1 MTSTTAPQ
9 DTLDYYR
16 DWLSYR
22 RWFLRIPGVQ
32 AAVVED
38 GALRLAASSGVSELG
53 SGQPLTDQHLFRVA
67 SHSKTFTAVAVL
79 QLAEAGRLRL
89 DDTVATHLPE
99 LAGTGLAGITVRE
112 LLSHGGG
119 VIRDSED
126 GDFWQL
132 GRDFPDRGELLRIAA
147 LPSSAVLDRNDRFK
161 YSNIGYGVLGLII
174 EAVSGRS
181 YHELVREHVIAP
193 LGLRDTGPEL
203 TSERRSEF
211 AAGHTALSYDL
222 ERGVIEHV
230 DTGALAAATGFYATA
245 SELAAFYAAVLPG
258 DNRLLDEDS
267 LRELR
272 HRQWQVKDADFA
284 YGLGVFVN
292 KIGDRE
298 LIGHSGGYP
307 GHITRTLACLQSKL
321 VVSVLTNAI
330 DGAAESLATAF
341 FHLLKLG
348 DSATHEPAPDGGRF
362 TGRFRSLWG
371 LQDVALVGDHLFAI
385 NPTAANPG
393 DDPTPLELVDDSTL
407 KIVGG
412 PGGGSMGEYFRYD
425 FGPDASITSVRGVS
439 GISMTPFIL
448 PDKPNP
454 SGRR

>member
-1 MTSTTAPQ
+1 MTSSSAPQ
-9 DTLDYYR
+9 HTLDYYQ

-38 GALRLAASSGVSELG
+38 GTLLLAAASGVSALG
-53 SGQPLTDQHLFRVA
+53 SPQRLTNQHLFRVA
-67 SHSKTFTAVAVL
+67 SHSKTFTAVALL
-79 QLAEAGRLRL
+79 QLVEAGRLRL
-89 DDTVATHLPE
+89 DDTVASHLPE
-99 LAGTGLAGITVRE
+99 LADTGLAAITVRE

-126 GDFWQL
+126 GDFWQH
-132 GRDFPDRGELLRIAA
+132 GRDFPDRAELLRIAA
-147 LPSSAVLDRNDRFK
+147 LPSSAVLDRNERFK
-161 YSNIGYGVLGLII
+161 YSNIGYGLLGLII
-174 EAVSGRS
+174 ESVSGVG
-181 YHELVREHVIAP
+181 YNELVAEQVVAR
-193 LGLRDTGPEL
+193 LGLQDTGPEL
-203 TSERRSEF
+203 PPERRADF
-211 AAGHTALSYDL
+211 AAGHTGLSYDL
-222 ERGVIEHV
+222 ERTVLEHV

-245 SELAAFYAAVLPG
+245 GDLAMFYAAVLPG
-258 DNRLLDEDS
+258 NNRLLNEDS

-272 HRQWQVKDADFA
+272 HRQWEVKDADFA

-292 KIGDRE
+292 KMGDRE

-330 DGAAESLATAF
+330 DGAAETLATAF
-341 FHLLKLG
+341 FHLVKLG
-348 DSATHEPAPDGGRF
+348 ESAGHEPAPDGARF

-371 LQDVALVGDHLFAI
+371 LQDVALIGDHLFAI

-393 DDPTPLELVDDSTL
+393 DDPTPLEVVDDSTL

-412 PGGGSMGEYFRYD
+412 PGGGSRGEYFRYD
-425 FGPDASITSVRGVS
+425 FSPDGDIRSVRGVS
-439 GISMTPFIL
+439 GVSMTPFVL
-448 PDKPNP
+448 PDKDI
-454 SGRR
+454 S